1 MIDKMK
7 KWSPNTPRE
16 QFPMVEIKKMDLM
29 STTQELIKR
38 LLVEFERYFPS
49 PDGDSCVALQL
60 HPVIVSMGFE

>member
-1 MIDKMK
+1 MQT
-7 KWSPNTPRE
+7 WPPNTPRE
-16 QFPMVEIKKMDLM
+16 QLPMIEIKKMDLM
-29 STTQELIKR
+29 STMQELIKR